1 MKLPEKSRVAVL
13 KLSSD
18 NDWRYYSS
26 DFNELNNSLVKSLII
41 KLRSSS
47 RMYDASFL
55 PAMLVSEKSTVPVL
69 REAAARFQADLLLA
83 YMSTCQS
90 YQKYR
95 LIDPNET
102 KSYCSIEAVLLDI
115 RSGLIVKFIV
125 STEEYSIKKSTSD
138 TNFYETIKKAELKA
152 VAKAL
157 GNVANKIVS
166 FLKVVPY
173 M

>member
-1 MKLPEKSRVAVL
+1 
-13 KLSSD
+13 
-18 NDWRYYSS
+18 
-26 DFNELNNSLVKSLII
+26 
-41 KLRSSS
+41 
-47 RMYDASFL
+47 
-55 PAMLVSEKSTVPVL
+55 
-69 REAAARFQADLLLA
+69 
-83 YMSTCQS
+83 MSTCQS

-115 RSGLIVKFIV
+115 RSGLIVKSIV

-166 FLKVVPY
+166 FLKVVPN